1 MSCHAEAMNNS
12 AVQHFSTQF
21 ERLTSLEE
29 AGQTL
34 AESAQSLGWE
44 LVAFHADVEV
54 HSLPRARDGQYIAR
68 AMGWPQDYIDQW
80 VRQEMGRHCPVG
92 QRGLSTM
99 RPFLWDSNAANASWS
114 NESITPKR
122 RQVLDHYQTLVSGG
136 LAIPVRHAD
145 GKIGYVSWCTRE
157 SISARLHDDAN
168 LESAVVLSHAFI
180 RHAARLQSLHTG
192 VANVL
197 SERERE
203 CLSWVARGKTEQ
215 EIAQILH
222 RSAATIHF
230 HIGNA
235 ITKLHAVNRTHAVA
249 IACTRRLIYAD
260 LIEQNYRIR

>member
-1 MSCHAEAMNNS
+1 MKFHSEAIKNP
-12 AVQHFSTQF
+12 AVQHFSKQF

-54 HSLPRARDGQYIAR
+54 HSLPRTRDGRYIAR
-68 AMGWPQDYIDQW
+68 AIGWPQDYIDQW
-80 VRQEMGRHCPVG
+80 LRQEMGRHCPVG
-92 QRGLSTM
+92 QRSLSTM
-99 RPFLWDSNAANASWS
+99 RPFLWNSDPAHARWS
-114 NESITPKR
+114 SESLTPRR
-122 RQVLDHYQTLVSGG
+122 RQVLEHYQTMISGG
-136 LAIPVRHAD
+136 LAVPVRHAD
-145 GKIGYVSWCTRE
+145 GKIGYVAWCSRD
-157 SISARLHDDAN
+157 SIDARQRDEAKLD
-168 LESAVVLSHAFI
+168 SAVLLSHAFI
-180 RHAARLQSLHTG
+180 RHATRLQSLQP
-192 VANVL
+192 AAAIEL

-203 CLSWVARGKTEQ
+203 CLSWAARGKTEQ

-235 ITKLHAVNRTHAVA
+235 ITKLQAVNRTHAVA